1 MNNNNDDTVTFN
13 AIVNY
18 IKTNPD
24 SIIQYASAI
33 ESNRKSL
40 IDGVFYRTGRVVKKI
55 TKFVKS
61 PETKAAVL
69 LGNWA
74 ATAVLLI
81 LMMIAASQTSLA
93 ALAVVFILFVIET
106 YAVFGNVEY
115 TLAYAS
121 AKNYFKAA

>member
-33 ESNRKSL
+33 ESNRKSF

-81 LMMIAASQTSLA
+81 LMMISASSLA
-93 ALAVVFILFVIET
+93 ALAVVLILFVIET